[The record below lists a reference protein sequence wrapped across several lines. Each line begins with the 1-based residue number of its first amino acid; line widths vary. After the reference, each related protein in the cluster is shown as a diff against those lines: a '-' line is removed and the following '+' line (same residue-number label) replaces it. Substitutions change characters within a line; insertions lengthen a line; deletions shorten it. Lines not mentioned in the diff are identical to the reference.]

1 VATGVVAPTKEAA
14 TPQELVQAMRRGE
27 ISIGIVIPPDH
38 ERRRAEGR
46 EAVQILVDGSDNA
59 VQSAAAQLEISPRS
73 AWRYVQQLRD
83 NGARVGTERR
93 EGKTFHRL
101 DRER

>member
-1 VATGVVAPTKEAA
+1 MKAPAHQRILK
-14 TPQELVQAMRRGE
+14 LLRRHGTTIE
-27 ISIGIVIPPDH
+27 
-38 ERRRAEGR
+38 
-46 EAVQILVDGSDNA
+46 
-59 VQSAAAQLEISPRS
+59 SAAAQLEISPRS

-83 NGARVGTERR
+83 NGARVVTERR